1 MMKDNLKIIFLLP
14 FILFLFN
21 SGVYV
26 NENNKSYTPG
36 TEKKLE
42 VGEELV
48 YVVKYSVMRLG
59 EVKVRVTDRKEVNG
73 KYYYSATANIDSYPS
88 VPFVKLHQVY
98 ETMMTP
104 DYYSKNFEGIIKHDD
119 YTSYSKY
126 SFDYD
131 QKIVKIEEGKDNLS
145 APILDTTITV
155 DKKFQDGLSIF
166 YYARMNSGQ
175 DKNAEIPTFI
185 DKKKVQTD
193 IKFENKSE
201 DVSID
206 AVDYD
211 IDCVH
216 LEGEAHFISIFG
228 LTGDFEGWFSNDEAS
243 VPIKAKM
250 KVLLGNITIE
260 LKSWKRTGWNPP
272 EYKE

>member
-1 MMKDNLKIIFLLP
+1 
-14 FILFLFN
+14 
-21 SGVYV
+21 
-26 NENNKSYTPG
+26 
-36 TEKKLE
+36 
-42 VGEELV
+42 
-48 YVVKYSVMRLG
+48 
-59 EVKVRVTDRKEVNG
+59 
-73 KYYYSATANIDSYPS
+73 
-88 VPFVKLHQVY
+88 
-98 ETMMTP
+98 MTP
-104 DYYSKNFEGIIKHDD
+104 DYYSKYFKGIIKHDD
-119 YTSYSKY
+119 YSSYSEY

-131 QKIVKIEEGKDNLS
+131 NSIVKIKEGKIS
-145 APILDTTITV
+145 VPKPFLDTTITV
-155 DKKFQDGLSIF
+155 NKKYQDGLSIF

-175 DKNAEIPTFI
+175 DKSEEIPTFM

-193 IKFENKSE
+193 ISFEDKSE

-243 VPIKAKM
+243 IPIKAKM

-272 EYKE
+272 KYRD